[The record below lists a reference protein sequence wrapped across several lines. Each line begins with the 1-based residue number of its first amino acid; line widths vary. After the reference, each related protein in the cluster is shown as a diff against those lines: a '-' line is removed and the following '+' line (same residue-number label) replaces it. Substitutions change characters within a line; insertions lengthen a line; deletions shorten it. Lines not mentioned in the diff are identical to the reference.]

1 MYKGSRNRVLLIVIG
16 VLLLTNLAMVFLF
29 FRMNKPAEE
38 KRGPGFTERLK
49 KDVGF
54 TPEQMAVYEPKKKAF
69 WDGIR
74 KRFEEIRTTKKELYH
89 FMYDPTV
96 PDSVM
101 NSKAEIIGEQQ
112 KDLDLFVVKHFK
124 DVRTLCKPDQL
135 NKYDSLLPVIIE
147 RMTTRPK
154 RK

>member
-1 MYKGSRNRVLLIVIG
+1 MNKGSRNRVLLIVIA
-16 VLLLTNLAMVFLF
+16 VLLLTNLVMAFLF
-29 FRMNKPAEE
+29 FRMNKAPEE

-69 WDGIR
+69 WDNMR
-74 KRFEEIRTTKKELYH
+74 KRFEEIRTTKRDLYH

-101 NSKAEIIGEQQ
+101 NAKAEIIGAQQ
-112 KDLDLFVVKHFK
+112 KELDLFVVRHFK
-124 DVRTLCKPDQL
+124 DVRTLCKPDQVS
-135 NKYDSLLPVIIE
+135 KYDSLLPVIIE